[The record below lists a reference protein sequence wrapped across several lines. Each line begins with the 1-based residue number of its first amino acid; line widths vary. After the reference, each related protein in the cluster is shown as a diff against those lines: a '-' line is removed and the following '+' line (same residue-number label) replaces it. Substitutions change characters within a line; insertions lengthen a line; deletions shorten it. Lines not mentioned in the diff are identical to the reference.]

1 MDHYVGALP
10 ERRGSGRLLR
20 RDPDGSVPVVLDRLH
35 FPNGITLTGDES
47 TVLFAETGGYCL
59 TGLPVRAPTP
69 RGR

>member
-35 FPNGITLTGDES
+35 FPNGITLTEDES